1 MPGIKPPNWARLV
14 LPALLVLAA
23 AAMPAVPAA
32 AKPECIK
39 AQNGADV
46 AAPFNA
52 AAPCLNFMVI
62 DNPEDPNF
70 NQLLGINDTRRE
82 IVGYDGGG
90 GGPPDQP
97 NRGYLV
103 VATDHFAP
111 ENPAGAT
118 QTQVFGIDNETIAT
132 TVGFFQ
138 DGQGNQFGFV
148 NLKGVFTPVTNP
160 NSGTINGVTINQLLG
175 LSDFSST
182 GAFAHLAAGFY
193 LDAAG
198 NAQSQIYDITNKVFS
213 APFFPATTF
222 PGLTQSMAT
231 GVNDNGLVCGLWID
245 NKGVTRGWT
254 GTPSIP
260 SSLTSWNPPNG
271 FAGLSFA
278 GLNNNGIVVGFVT
291 DANGVNTG
299 YVLNT
304 ATKQFYIKAAPG
316 SSPNPSLFPA
326 ATPIKG
332 TLFNGINNHND
343 IVGFFS
349 DGKKVNGIYALFQSG
364 VF

>member
-1 MPGIKPPNWARLV
+1 MRISPNGCARLLPSALLAATIAA
-14 LPALLVLAA
+14 LPAA
-23 AAMPAVPAA
+23 PAA

-39 AQNGADV
+39 AQKGAEV

-70 NQLLGINDTRRE
+70 NQLLGINNTRRE

-90 GGPPDQP
+90 GGAPDQP

-103 VATDHFAP
+103 VAADHFAP

-118 QTQVFGIDNETIAT
+118 QTQVFGIDNETIPT

-138 DGQGNQFGFV
+138 DGLGNQFGFV
-148 NLKGVFTPVTNP
+148 NQKGQFTSVKNP
-160 NSGTINGVTINQLLG
+160 NSGTINGLTMNQLLG
-175 LSDFSST
+175 LSDFSPT
-182 GAFAHLAAGFY
+182 GAFAHLGVGFF
-193 LDAAG
+193 LDGAG
-198 NAQSQIYDITNKVFS
+198 NMQSQIYDITNKIFS
-213 APFFPATTF
+213 VPFFPATTF

-231 GVNDNGLVCGLWID
+231 GVNDNGFVCGLWID
-245 NKGVTRGWT
+245 NKAVTRGWT
-254 GTPSIP
+254 GTPGIP
-260 SSLTSWNPPNG
+260 ATMTSWNPPNG
-271 FAGLSFA
+271 FVGLSFA
-278 GLNNNGIVVGFVT
+278 GLNNHGIVVGFVT

-304 ATKQFYIKAAPG
+304 ATRVFYLKNAPG
-316 SSPNPSLFPA
+316 SSPNASLFPT

-332 TLFNGINNHND
+332 TLFNGINDTND

-349 DGKKVNGIYALFQSG
+349 DGTKVNGMYALFQSG
-364 VF
+364 LF